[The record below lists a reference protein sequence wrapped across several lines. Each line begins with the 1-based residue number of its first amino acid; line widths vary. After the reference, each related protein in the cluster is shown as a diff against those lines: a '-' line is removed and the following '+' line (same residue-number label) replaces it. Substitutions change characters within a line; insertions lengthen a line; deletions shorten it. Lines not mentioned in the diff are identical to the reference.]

1 MENMKKRYQIFVSST
16 YKDLIEERL
25 IVKKAILEMKHFP
38 AGMEEFPALDKPQ
51 MEYIKEMIDESSY
64 YILILGGYLGSIDK
78 ETNKSYTYM
87 EYEYALKRNIPI
99 LAIIR
104 KDESGI
110 DCKEKGKRKQK
121 YLSFVSEVENGRLC
135 KYYKDKGELAGIIHF
150 GMNKQIEEYPQL
162 GWIKEEIK
170 NNRFD
175 DDLLLRGD
183 IIEEFHIGKEIY
195 NYYDQDIK
203 FKVLSTVTQKTFL
216 RYGGSS
222 QGTFELIIGFPGHS
236 CAYNLYNYVDKE
248 FLDNYGALLDD
259 VVMQVSF
266 AKLGN
271 IDETLLFFS
280 YGNKG
285 HYMKTK
291 IFRISNIGIQ
301 QIGVISGQSF
311 MYIDYDISVPIGS
324 QGITIDYAYVNERI
338 YELKQLHNS

>member
-1 MENMKKRYQIFVSST
+1 MKKRYQIFVSST

-87 EYEYALKRNIPI
+87 EYEYALKKNIPI

-110 DCKEKGKRKQK
+110 KCKEEGERKKK
-121 YLSFVSEVENGRLC
+121 YLSFVSKVENGRLC
-135 KYYKDKGELAGIIHF
+135 KYYEDKEELAGIIHF

-170 NNRFD
+170 NKRFE
-175 DDLLLRGD
+175 DDLLLRGN

-195 NYYDQDIK
+195 NYSNQEIK
-203 FKVLSTVTQKTFL
+203 FKVLSTVTQKIFL
-216 RYGGSS
+216 RYGASS
-222 QGTFELIIGFPGHS
+222 QGTFKLIIGFPGHS
-236 CAYNLYNYVDKE
+236 
-248 FLDNYGALLDD
+248 
-259 VVMQVSF
+259 S
-266 AKLGN
+266 
-271 IDETLLFFS
+271 
-280 YGNKG
+280 
-285 HYMKTK
+285 
-291 IFRISNIGIQ
+291 
-301 QIGVISGQSF
+301 
-311 MYIDYDISVPIGS
+311 
-324 QGITIDYAYVNERI
+324 
-338 YELKQLHNS
+338 

>member
-1 MENMKKRYQIFVSST
+1 MKKRYQIFVSST

-110 DCKEKGKRKQK
+110 DCKEKGERKQK

-135 KYYKDKGELAGIIHF
+135 KYYKDKWELAGIIHF

-170 NNRFD
+170 NNKFD

-195 NYYDQDIK
+195 NYYNQDIK
-203 FKVLSTVTQKTFL
+203 FKFV
-216 RYGGSS
+216 
-222 QGTFELIIGFPGHS
+222 
-236 CAYNLYNYVDKE
+236 
-248 FLDNYGALLDD
+248 
-259 VVMQVSF
+259 
-266 AKLGN
+266 
-271 IDETLLFFS
+271 
-280 YGNKG
+280 
-285 HYMKTK
+285 
-291 IFRISNIGIQ
+291 
-301 QIGVISGQSF
+301 
-311 MYIDYDISVPIGS
+311 
-324 QGITIDYAYVNERI
+324 
-338 YELKQLHNS
+338 